1 MVTDPNPHILLQP
14 AGCSPE
20 GAGKEQ
26 DACLG
31 LSGVPAFLSWSF
43 HAICGTCVTLHSGE
57 GNSENMVKKRIWQL
71 SFAKSSM
78 QLINDK
84 LKIWVIH
91 KIFWVGRAGM
101 LFSDT
106 DITNAY

>member
-1 MVTDPNPHILLQP
+1 METDPNPHILLQP
-14 AGCSPE
+14 VSCSPE
-20 GAGKEQ
+20 GAGKEL
-26 DACLG
+26 DAGLG

-43 HAICGTCVTLHSGE
+43 HAICGARVTLHTE
-57 GNSENMVKKRIWQL
+57 GSFENMVKKCIWQL
-71 SFAKSSM
+71 SFAKQM
-78 QLINDK
+78 QLIRDK

-91 KIFWVGRAGM
+91 KILWVGRAGM